1 VIEAPLEVVLR
12 DVTPADLP
20 LFFDQER
27 DVVAARMAAFT
38 AEDPDDREAFG
49 AHWARILANPAIAT
63 QTVVA
68 GGRVA
73 GYVAS
78 FEREGQPEVCYW
90 LGREHWGRGV
100 ATRALAAL
108 LERVRARP
116 MYARA
121 ARDNVASIRV
131 LEKCGFVPVAE
142 GRYFSHSR
150 GVEVPELVLKLER

>member
-1 VIEAPLEVVLR
+1 VTEAQLEVVLR
-12 DVTPADLP
+12 DVEPADLP
-20 LFFDQER
+20 IFFEQER
-27 DVVAARMAAFT
+27 DVVACRMAAFT
-38 AEDPDDREAFG
+38 AEDPADRAAFD
-49 AHWARILANPAIAT
+49 AHWNRILANPAVAK
-63 QTVVA
+63 QTIVA

-108 LERVRARP
+108 LERVPVRP

-121 ARDNVASIRV
+121 AKDNVASIRV
-131 LEKCGFVPVAE
+131 LAKCGFVPFEE
-142 GRYFSHSR
+142 GHYFSHSR
-150 GVEVPELVLKLER
+150 GAEVEELVLKREA